1 MDHLL
6 TQMQFFFGLSKSW
19 TDDFKKNLKYSSIM
33 PIGKVKVHNVRGGA
47 EVKGPSNAFAKLSAL
62 GGASTKQ
69 QALDEQQASLLN
81 NVALIC
87 GRSSW

>member
-1 MDHLL
+1 
-6 TQMQFFFGLSKSW
+6 
-19 TDDFKKNLKYSSIM
+19 M

-81 NVALIC
+81 NAALNMWTFIMVTRC
-87 GRSSW
+87 NFKTAVCMVTFACSRMSFTPACV